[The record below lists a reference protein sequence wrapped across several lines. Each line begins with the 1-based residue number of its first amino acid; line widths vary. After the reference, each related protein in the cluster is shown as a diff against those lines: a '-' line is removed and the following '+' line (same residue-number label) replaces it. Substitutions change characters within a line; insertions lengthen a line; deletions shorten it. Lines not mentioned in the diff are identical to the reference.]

1 MPCFKFSDKYFMVHS
16 NISTIELIATGKLGT
31 WNLSDDISKAYQK
44 QLPWLCSFEWSFE
57 CLKLWKTLKSNIF
70 WQVIQYFLLFRYK
83 IIPHLLFAYHTM
95 WFTPSWSVLFL
106 FLMHMEF
113 TLKLD
118 FFVVVVMFS
127 PNGMKYILNCTM
139 SWLMKATQVFKP
151 TITLKG
157 HQGVR
162 I

>member
-1 MPCFKFSDKYFMVHS
+1 
-16 NISTIELIATGKLGT
+16 
-31 WNLSDDISKAYQK
+31 
-44 QLPWLCSFEWSFE
+44 
-57 CLKLWKTLKSNIF
+57 
-70 WQVIQYFLLFRYK
+70 
-83 IIPHLLFAYHTM
+83 
-95 WFTPSWSVLFL
+95 
-106 FLMHMEF
+106 MHMEF

-118 FFVVVVMFS
+118 FFVVVVFS